1 MLTLHLYLG
10 RELLK
15 TFLMTAVALT
25 LLVVMG
31 GGVANIFR
39 SEGVGAEGMAKV
51 FMLMTPV
58 AVTLILPVA
67 ALFSA
72 AITYGRAGADNEI
85 LACSAAGINIHRILL
100 PALLLGLFV
109 TCYTYWSWNYFIPGL
124 WRQVAQLSRMD
135 APTIV
140 TSNFK
145 KAKPLTYGNY
155 TIAARTCRV
164 IPPEEIQLEADVG
177 LGDKIE
183 DYTWIQ
189 LTGVSFCE
197 MEQQEAVRFGT
208 AELAI
213 IQFDNSGPNPRAKVG
228 LEDVRTFDAQ
238 RRQYYQ
244 LKNQTIG
251 PIEIPFP
258 INRRTK
264 FENLNRLIEF
274 TRDPMLIPEIEDR
287 MHGLKRQALIHLLKE
302 DIQAHL
308 DTSRGGPGVYLL
320 AGDGVQYEITVG
332 GGNSDPDDGRTFLR
346 NVRIIE
352 RGKQG
357 GYIHTADKAT
367 VELRSGLNRDR
378 PVILITLQENVVSVR
393 DPAGSDDRPVMKVK
407 ETLQPVQLMDQP
419 SLRKAIK
426 RYDFERILDPDEELN
441 YHTRFVKLRE
451 RCLER
456 KQELVSEVRGEIHFR
471 ASYSLA
477 AVAVVLF
484 GAILGIIVRGREVL
498 TAFGISC
505 LPLIF
510 VLVWSIVGRN
520 LADRPE
526 YSLLSTS
533 VMLGEMAL
541 MYAATVFVGFKVL
554 KR

>member
-31 GGVANIFR
+31 GGVANLFR
-39 SEGVGAEGMAKV
+39 SEGIGAEGMARV
-51 FMLMTPV
+51 FMVMTPV
-58 AVTLILPVA
+58 AVTMILPVA

-72 AITYGRAGADNEI
+72 AITYGRAGADNEV

-100 PALLLGLFV
+100 PALLLGVFV
-109 TCYTYWSWNYFIPGL
+109 TGYTYWSWNYFIPGL
-124 WRQVAQLSRMD
+124 LKQVGELSRMD

-140 TSNFK
+140 MSSFK
-145 KAKPLTYGNY
+145 KAKPLTYGHY
-155 TIAARTCRV
+155 TIAARNCRLLD
-164 IPPEEIQLEADVG
+164 PKEIGIDESS
-177 LGDKIE
+177 E
-183 DYTWIQ
+183 DTDASHQYTWLQ

-197 MEQQEAVRFGT
+197 TEQQDAVRFGT
-208 AELAI
+208 AEMAI
-213 IQFDNSGPNPRAKVG
+213 IQFDHSGANPRAKVG
-228 LEDVRTFDAQ
+228 LEEVRTFDAQ

-274 TRDPMLIPEIEDR
+274 THNPLLIPEVEDL
-287 MHGLKRQALIHLLKE
+287 MHGLKRQTLIYLLKN

-308 DTSRGGPGVYLL
+308 DTSHGGPGVYLL
-320 AGDGVQYEITVG
+320 AGKNVQYEITVG
-332 GGNSDPDDGRTFLR
+332 GGSSDPDDGRTFLSK
-346 NVRIIE
+346 VKVIE

-378 PVILITLQENVVSVR
+378 PVILITLQENVTSLR
-393 DPAGSDDRPVMKVK
+393 DPAGPDDRPVTKVK
-407 ETLQPVQLMDQP
+407 ETLQPVQFLHQP
-419 SLRKAIK
+419 SLRKAVE
-426 RYDFERILDPDEELN
+426 RFDFDRLLDPEEEFN
-441 YHTRFVKLRE
+441 YHARFVKARE
-451 RCLER
+451 RLQDR
-456 KQELVSEVRGEIHFR
+456 KGKLVSEVRGEINFR
-471 ASYSLA
+471 ASYALA

-510 VLVWSIVGRN
+510 VLIWSIVGRN
-520 LADRPE
+520 LSDRPE

-533 VMLGEMAL
+533 VMWGATVF
-541 MYAATVFVGFKVL
+541 MYAATVFTGFKVL
-554 KR
+554 RR

>member
-10 RELLK
+10 RELIK
-15 TFLMTAVALT
+15 TFLMTAIALT

-39 SEGVGAEGMAKV
+39 SEGIGAEGMAKV

-58 AVTLILPVA
+58 AITMIMPVA

-100 PALLLGLFV
+100 PALLLGVFV
-109 TCYTYWSWNYFIPGL
+109 TGYTYWSWNYFIPGL

-140 TSNFK
+140 TSNLK
-145 KAKPLTYGNY
+145 KAKPLTYGRY
-155 TIAARTCRV
+155 TISARTCRV
-164 IPPEEIQLEADVG
+164 IPPEEIEFEDE
-177 LGDKIE
+177 GDTSPNE
-183 DYTWIQ
+183 YTWIE

-197 MEQQEAVRFGT
+197 TEQQDAIRFGT
-208 AELAI
+208 SELAI

-244 LKNQTIG
+244 LRNQTIG
-251 PIEIPFP
+251 PIDIPFP

-274 TRDPMLIPEIEDR
+274 THDPMLIPEVMDR
-287 MHGLKRQALIHLLKE
+287 MHGLRRQAMIHLLKE

-308 DTSRGGPGVYLL
+308 DTSRGGTGVYLL
-320 AGDGVQYEITVG
+320 AGDKVRYEIKVG
-332 GGNSDPDDGRTFLR
+332 GGNSDPDDGRTFLHD
-346 NVRIIE
+346 VTIVE

-357 GYIHTADKAT
+357 GQIHTADKAT

-378 PVILITLQENVVSVR
+378 PVILITLQENVVSVP
-393 DPAGSDDRPVMKVK
+393 DPAGPDDRPVLKVK
-407 ETLQPVQLMDQP
+407 ETLQPMQLMDQP
-419 SLRKAIK
+419 SLRKAVK
-426 RYDFERILDPDEELN
+426 RYDFDRILDPDVDLT

-456 KQELVSEVRGEIHFR
+456 KEELVSEVRGEIHFR

-526 YSLLSTS
+526 FSLLSTS
-533 VMLGEMAL
+533 VMWGATAF
-541 MYAATVFVGFKVL
+541 MYAAALFVGFKVL
-554 KR
+554 RR